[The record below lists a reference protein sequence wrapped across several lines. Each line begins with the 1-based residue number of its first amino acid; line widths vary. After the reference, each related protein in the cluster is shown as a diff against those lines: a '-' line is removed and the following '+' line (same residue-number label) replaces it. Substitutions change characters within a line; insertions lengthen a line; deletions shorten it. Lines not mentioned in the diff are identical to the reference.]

1 MIVVMAAKRKPPT
14 LQQKKEE
21 VNKKGLIWAISIVAG
36 LIILFTLALVF
47 K

>member
-1 MIVVMAAKRKPPT
+1 MAAKRKPPT

-36 LIILFTLALVF
+36 LIILFTLAIIF